1 MARSWLGGTFS
12 TVNGVSLANVARLS
26 SDGSVDGA
34 FNAGSGANTGGS
46 VTSMALQ
53 VDGKIL
59 ISDSAFTAVNGVAR
73 RRFARL
79 NSDGSLDSAF
89 TVTGDSSAQAW
100 AVQPD
105 GKILIG
111 GFFTTINGVGRAS
124 VARLNSDGSLD
135 TAFNPGTGAT
145 GGGVSA
151 LALQTDGKIVI
162 GGSFISVNGI
172 GSQQDRPAQ

>member
-1 MARSWLGGTFS
+1 
-12 TVNGVSLANVARLS
+12 
-26 SDGSVDGA
+26 
-34 FNAGSGANTGGS
+34 
-46 VTSMALQ
+46 
-53 VDGKIL
+53 
-59 ISDSAFTAVNGVAR
+59 DSAFTAVNGVVR

-79 NSDGSLDSAF
+79 NSDGSLDSSF

-100 AVQPD
+100 AIQPD

-135 TAFNPGTGAT
+135 TTFNPGTGAT

-151 LALQTDGKIVI
+151 LAFKTDGKIVI
-162 GGSFISVNGI
+162 G
-172 GSQQDRPAQ
+172 